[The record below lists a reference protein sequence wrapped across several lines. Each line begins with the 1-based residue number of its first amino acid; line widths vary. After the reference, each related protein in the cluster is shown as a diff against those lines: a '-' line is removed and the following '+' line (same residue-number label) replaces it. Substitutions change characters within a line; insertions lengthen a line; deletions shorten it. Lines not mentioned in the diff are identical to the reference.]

1 MTELEY
7 PFDSGMILK
16 KRKRLKRELLSMDT
30 KRIKKKVAVLGG
42 STTSDIVSVLELFLL
57 NEGIEPEFYECE
69 YAQYWQDVMFEDSKL
84 YEFSPDIVYIHTSV
98 RNITE
103 KINMKMS
110 REEIS
115 AALENQY
122 EHFEVMWKKI
132 RESFGA
138 VIIQNNFEQPFVRLL
153 GNKDASD
160 VHGLINFVT
169 RLNMKFYEYA
179 ENNRSFY
186 INDINYLSA
195 DYGLSKWSE
204 PKWWYMYKYSLC
216 LDAVPMLCHNI
227 SNIVKSVLGR
237 NKKAFALDLDNT
249 LWGGI
254 VGDDGVDGISIG
266 QETAEAEAYYEF
278 QEYIKAHKDLGVL
291 LTVASKN
298 DEENA
303 IAGLN
308 HPDSVLKP
316 DDFIS
321 IKANW
326 EPKDINIQNT
336 ASEIGLLPE
345 SFVFVDDNPAERAIV
360 SSQLGVCAP
369 PIESVDDY
377 IKTLDRSGFFETT
390 VFSDDDLKRNQMY
403 EANAKRNRQK
413 AKFENYTEYLLSL
426 EMKGEIRD
434 FKTVDLQRIT
444 QLTNKSNQFNLTTKR
459 FTQPQMEEVFES
471 EDHIRLC
478 GRLCDKFGDNGIV
491 SVVIGKINGDTLD
504 IILWLMS
511 CRVLKRDMEYAM
523 FDELVKKSGERGIKK
538 LRGYYYPTVKN
549 KMVAELYT
557 DFGFEKIS
565 KDENGNAVW
574 ELSIDSYEPKNKV
587 IDVKE

>member
-7 PFDSGMILK
+7 PFDSGIILK
-16 KRKRLKRELLSMDT
+16 KRKRLKRELLSMDV

-103 KINMKMS
+103 KINIKMS

-132 RESFGA
+132 KESFGA

-153 GNKDASD
+153 GNKEASD

>member
-1 MTELEY
+1 MLELEY

-16 KRKRLKRELLSMDT
+16 KRKKLKRELLSMDT
-30 KRIKKKVAVLGG
+30 KRIKKKIAVLGG

-69 YAQYWQDVMFEDSKL
+69 YAQYWQDVMFENSKL
-84 YEFSPDIVYIHTSV
+84 YEFSPDIVYIHTSI

-103 KINMKMS
+103 KINIKMS
-110 REEIS
+110 REEILS
-115 AALENQY
+115 ALETQY
-122 EHFEVMWKKI
+122 THFEVMWEKI
-132 RESFGA
+132 KESFGS
-138 VIIQNNFEQPFVRLL
+138 VIIQNNFEQPFFRLM

-160 VHGLINFVT
+160 IHGLINFAA

-179 ENNRSFY
+179 ENNQSFF

-195 DYGLSKWSE
+195 DYGLVKWSE

-227 SNIVKSVLGR
+227 SNIIKSVLGK

-254 VGDDGVDGISIG
+254 VGDDGADGIVIG

-278 QEYIKAHKDLGVL
+278 QEYIKSHKDLGVL

-308 HPDSVLKP
+308 HPDSALRP

-326 EPKDINIQNT
+326 DPKDINIQNT
-336 ASEIGLLPE
+336 ADEIGLLPE

-360 SSQLGVCAP
+360 TGQLGVSAP
-369 PIESVDDY
+369 PIEGVDNY
-377 IKTLDRSGFFETT
+377 IKTLDRSGFFEVTA
-390 VFSDDDLKRNQMY
+390 FSEDDLKRNQMY
-403 EANAKRNRQK
+403 EANAKRNSQK
-413 AKFENYTEYLLSL
+413 AKFESYSDYLLSL

-459 FTQPQMEEVFES
+459 FTQPQMEDVFES
-471 EDHIRLC
+471 NDYIRLC

-491 SVVIGKINGDTLD
+491 SVVIGKINGDALD

-523 FDELVKKSGERGIKK
+523 LDTLVKKSYDRGIKK
-538 LRGYYYPTVKN
+538 LVGYYYPTAKN
-549 KMVAELYT
+549 KMVSGLYR

-565 KDENGNAVW
+565 EDDSGNTEWA
-574 ELSIDSYEPKNKV
+574 LDTHLYKQKNKV

>member
-7 PFDSGMILK
+7 PFDSGIILK
-16 KRKRLKRELLSMDT
+16 KRKRLKRELLSMDV

-103 KINMKMS
+103 KINIKMS

-132 RESFGA
+132 KESFGA

>member
-1 MTELEY
+1 MLELEY

-16 KRKRLKRELLSMDT
+16 KRKKLKRELLSMDT
-30 KRIKKKVAVLGG
+30 KRIKKKIAVLGG

-103 KINMKMS
+103 KINIKMS
-110 REEIS
+110 REDILS
-115 AALENQY
+115 ALETQY
-122 EHFEVMWKKI
+122 THFEVMWEKI
-132 RESFGA
+132 KGSFGS
-138 VIIQNNFEQPFVRLL
+138 VIIQNNFEQPFFRLM

-160 VHGLINFVT
+160 IHGLINFAA

-179 ENNRSFY
+179 ENNQSFF

-195 DYGLSKWSE
+195 DYGLVKWSE

-227 SNIVKSVLGR
+227 SNIIKSVLGK

-254 VGDDGVDGISIG
+254 VGDDGVDGIVIG
-266 QETAEAEAYYEF
+266 QETAVAEAYYEF
-278 QEYIKAHKDLGVL
+278 QEYIKSHKDLGVL

-308 HPDSVLKP
+308 HPDSALRP

-326 EPKDINIQNT
+326 DPKDINIQNT
-336 ASEIGLLPE
+336 ADEIGLLPE

-360 SSQLGVCAP
+360 TGQLGVSAP
-369 PIESVDDY
+369 PIEGVDNY
-377 IKTLDRSGFFETT
+377 IKTLDRSGFFEVTA
-390 VFSDDDLKRNQMY
+390 FSEDDLKRNQMY
-403 EANAKRNRQK
+403 EANAKRNSQK
-413 AKFENYTEYLLSL
+413 AKFESYSDYLLSL

-471 EDHIRLC
+471 DDYIRLC

-491 SVVIGKINGDTLD
+491 SVVIGKINGDALD

-523 FDELVKKSGERGIKK
+523 LDTLVKKSYDRGIKK
-538 LRGYYYPTVKN
+538 LVGYYYPTAKN
-549 KMVAELYT
+549 KMVSGLYR

-565 KDENGNAVW
+565 EDDSGNTEWA
-574 ELSIDSYEPKNKV
+574 LDTHLYKQKNKV

>member
-132 RESFGA
+132 KESFGA

-511 CRVLKRDMEYAM
+511 CRVLKREMEYAM
-523 FDELVKKSGERGIKK
+523 LDELVKKSSERGIKK

>member
-1 MTELEY
+1 M
-7 PFDSGMILK
+7 
-16 KRKRLKRELLSMDT
+16 
-30 KRIKKKVAVLGG
+30 
-42 STTSDIVSVLELFLL
+42 
-57 NEGIEPEFYECE
+57 
-69 YAQYWQDVMFEDSKL
+69 
-84 YEFSPDIVYIHTSV
+84 
-98 RNITE
+98 
-103 KINMKMS
+103 
-110 REEIS
+110 
-115 AALENQY
+115 
-122 EHFEVMWKKI
+122 
-132 RESFGA
+132 
-138 VIIQNNFEQPFVRLL
+138 
-153 GNKDASD
+153 
-160 VHGLINFVT
+160 
-169 RLNMKFYEYA
+169 
-179 ENNRSFY
+179 
-186 INDINYLSA
+186 
-195 DYGLSKWSE
+195 
-204 PKWWYMYKYSLC
+204 
-216 LDAVPMLCHNI
+216 
-227 SNIVKSVLGR
+227 
-237 NKKAFALDLDNT
+237 
-249 LWGGI
+249 
-254 VGDDGVDGISIG
+254 
-266 QETAEAEAYYEF
+266 
-278 QEYIKAHKDLGVL
+278 
-291 LTVASKN
+291 
-298 DEENA
+298 
-303 IAGLN
+303 
-308 HPDSVLKP
+308 LKP

-511 CRVLKRDMEYAM
+511 CRVLKREMEYAM
-523 FDELVKKSGERGIKK
+523 LDELVKKSSERGIKK

>member
-16 KRKRLKRELLSMDT
+16 KRKRLKRELLSMDV

-69 YAQYWQDVMFEDSKL
+69 YAQYWQDVMFENSKL

-110 REEIS
+110 REQIS

-132 RESFGA
+132 KESFGS

-179 ENNRSFY
+179 ENNQSFY

-227 SNIVKSVLGR
+227 SNIIKSVLGK

-254 VGDDGVDGISIG
+254 VGDDGVDGIVIG

-291 LTVASKN
+291 LAVASKN

-326 EPKDINIQNT
+326 DPKDINIQNT

-369 PIESVDDY
+369 PIESVDNY
-377 IKTLDRSGFFETT
+377 MKTLDRSGFFEITA
-390 VFSDDDLKRNQMY
+390 FSDDDLKRNQMY
-403 EANAKRNRQK
+403 EANAKRNSQK
-413 AKFENYTEYLLSL
+413 AKFESYTDYLLSL

-471 EDHIRLC
+471 KDYIRLC

-491 SVVIGKINGDTLD
+491 TVVIGKINGDTLD

-523 FDELVKKSGERGIKK
+523 LDELVKKSGERGIKK

-557 DFGFEKIS
+557 DFGFDKIS
-565 KDENGNAVW
+565 TDENGNAVW
-574 ELSIDSYEPKNKV
+574 ELSIDSYEPKNNV

>member
-1 MTELEY
+1 MLELEY

-16 KRKRLKRELLSMDT
+16 KRKKLKRELLSMDT
-30 KRIKKKVAVLGG
+30 KRIKKKIAVLGG

-69 YAQYWQDVMFEDSKL
+69 YAQYWQDVMFENSKL
-84 YEFSPDIVYIHTSV
+84 YEFSPDIVYIHTSI

-103 KINMKMS
+103 KINIKMS
-110 REEIS
+110 REEILS
-115 AALENQY
+115 ALETQY
-122 EHFEVMWKKI
+122 THFEVMWEKI
-132 RESFGA
+132 NGSFGS
-138 VIIQNNFEQPFVRLL
+138 VIIQNNFEQPFFRLM

-160 VHGLINFVT
+160 IHGFINFAA

-179 ENNRSFY
+179 ENNQSFF

-195 DYGLSKWSE
+195 DYGLVKWSE

-227 SNIVKSVLGR
+227 SNIIKSVLGK

-254 VGDDGVDGISIG
+254 VGDDGVDGIVIG

-278 QEYIKAHKDLGVL
+278 QEYIKSHKDLGVL

-308 HPDSVLKP
+308 HPDSVLRP

-326 EPKDINIQNT
+326 DPKDINIQNT
-336 ASEIGLLPE
+336 ADEIGLLPE

-360 SSQLGVCAP
+360 TGQLGVSAP
-369 PIESVDDY
+369 PIEGVDNY
-377 IKTLDRSGFFETT
+377 IKTLDRSGFFEVTA
-390 VFSDDDLKRNQMY
+390 FSEDDLKRNQMY
-403 EANAKRNRQK
+403 EANAKRNSQK
-413 AKFENYTEYLLSL
+413 AKFESYSDYLLSL

-459 FTQPQMEEVFES
+459 FTQPQMEDVFES
-471 EDHIRLC
+471 DDYIRLC

-491 SVVIGKINGDTLD
+491 SVVIGKINGDALD

-523 FDELVKKSGERGIKK
+523 LDTLVKKSYDRGIKK
-538 LRGYYYPTVKN
+538 LVGYYYPTAKN
-549 KMVAELYT
+549 KMVSGLYR

-565 KDENGNAVW
+565 EDDSGNTEWA
-574 ELSIDSYEPKNKV
+574 LDTHLYKQKNKV

>member
-471 EDHIRLC
+471 EDYIRLC

-523 FDELVKKSGERGIKK
+523 LDELVKKSGERGFKK

-549 KMVAELYT
+549 KMVSELYT

>member
-195 DYGLSKWSE
+195 DYGFSKWSE

-471 EDHIRLC
+471 EDYIRLC

-523 FDELVKKSGERGIKK
+523 LDELVKKSGERGFKK

-549 KMVAELYT
+549 KMVSELYT

>member
-7 PFDSGMILK
+7 PFDSGIILK
-16 KRKRLKRELLSMDT
+16 KRKRLKRELLSMDV

-132 RESFGA
+132 KESFGA

-511 CRVLKRDMEYAM
+511 CRVLKREMEYAM
-523 FDELVKKSGERGIKK
+523 LDELVKKSSERGIKK